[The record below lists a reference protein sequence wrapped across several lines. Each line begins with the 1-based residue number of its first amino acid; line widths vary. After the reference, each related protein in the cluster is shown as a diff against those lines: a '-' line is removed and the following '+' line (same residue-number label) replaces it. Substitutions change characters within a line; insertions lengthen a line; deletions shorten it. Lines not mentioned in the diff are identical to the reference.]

1 MKKSEMNGTSE
12 NSLQTT
18 LNDLDAIRMLNNPFW
33 NTPVDFKVTT
43 FDNFMGVSMKV
54 YEDQLMLWAED
65 MGERYGNKL

>member
-65 MGERYGNKL
+65 MGEKYGNKL

>member
-1 MKKSEMNGTSE
+1 MKKSETNETSE

-33 NTPVDFKVTT
+33 NTPIDFKVTT
-43 FDNFMGVSMKV
+43 FDSFMGVSMNI

>member
-43 FDNFMGVSMKV
+43 FDSFMGVSMKV

>member
-1 MKKSEMNGTSE
+1 
-12 NSLQTT
+12 
-18 LNDLDAIRMLNNPFW
+18 MLNNPFW

>member
-1 MKKSEMNGTSE
+1 MKKSETNGTSE

>member
-1 MKKSEMNGTSE
+1 MKKSETNGTSE

-65 MGERYGNKL
+65 MGEKYGNKL

>member
-1 MKKSEMNGTSE
+1 MKKSETNGASE

-33 NTPVDFKVTT
+33 NIPVDFKVTT
-43 FDNFMGVSMKV
+43 FDSFMGVSMKV

-65 MGERYGNKL
+65 MGEKYGNKL

>member
-1 MKKSEMNGTSE
+1 MKKSETNATSE

-33 NTPVDFKVTT
+33 NTPIDFKVTT
-43 FDNFMGVSMKV
+43 FDSFMGVSMKV

-65 MGERYGNKL
+65 MGDRYGNKL

>member
-1 MKKSEMNGTSE
+1 MKKSETNGTSG

-43 FDNFMGVSMKV
+43 FDSFLGVSMKV

-65 MGERYGNKL
+65 MGDRYGNKL

>member
-1 MKKSEMNGTSE
+1 MKKSETNGTSG

-33 NTPVDFKVTT
+33 NTPIDFKVTT
-43 FDNFMGVSMKV
+43 FDSFMGVSMNI

>member
-1 MKKSEMNGTSE
+1 MKKSETNETSE

-33 NTPVDFKVTT
+33 NTPIDFKVTT
-43 FDNFMGVSMKV
+43 FDSFMGVSMKV

-65 MGERYGNKL
+65 MGDRYGNKL

>member
-43 FDNFMGVSMKV
+43 FDSFMGVSMNI

>member
-1 MKKSEMNGTSE
+1 MKKSETNETLG

-43 FDNFMGVSMKV
+43 FDSFMGVSMKV

>member
-1 MKKSEMNGTSE
+1 MKKSETNGTSE

-33 NTPVDFKVTT
+33 NTPIDFKVTT
-43 FDNFMGVSMKV
+43 FDSFMGVSMNI

-65 MGERYGNKL
+65 MGNRYGNKL

>member
-43 FDNFMGVSMKV
+43 FDSFMGVSMKI

-65 MGERYGNKL
+65 MGDRYGNKL

>member
-1 MKKSEMNGTSE
+1 MKKSETNETSE

>member
-33 NTPVDFKVTT
+33 NTPIDFKVTT
-43 FDNFMGVSMKV
+43 FDSFMGVSMNI

>member
-33 NTPVDFKVTT
+33 NTPIDFKVTT
-43 FDNFMGVSMKV
+43 FDSFMGVSMKV

-65 MGERYGNKL
+65 MGDRYGNKL

>member
-1 MKKSEMNGTSE
+1 MKKSETNGTSE

-33 NTPVDFKVTT
+33 NTPVDFKITT
-43 FDNFMGVSMKV
+43 FDNFMGVSMNI